1 MLHNTYNVKIV
12 VIIGIRSGGP
22 ILKHYKQK
30 INDFLDTN
38 QLKIDEKCKKDPNYI
53 NELYK
58 KYIESEAK
66 NLFYSQDKRK
76 KKELLKLR
84 KQDKKFNKFL
94 YKCWKKPIDYLET
107 LIEIAE
113 EKAISFSET
122 FYEQAIE
129 DNNFLFFALQ
139 SIHARSLLISRE
151 CLTLLK
157 NGYPD
162 GALSRWRTLYEL
174 SVIGEFLYTKQNQD
188 LCERYI
194 CYQYV
199 QEYEDEKAFRKEGN
213 KNYTDEAFDTLKS
226 NYDNLL
232 KEFGKDFVKTYSYG
246 WASNFLSKPKVSF
259 KDLVQNTS
267 KQKLYY
273 YYKLSSTYIHGNHKA
288 NDQSLGII
296 PNLEKVHLTGSSN
309 YGLSIPMQ
317 NVAISLT
324 QISTHFFL
332 TYSNLD
338 VTITIFT
345 MHHLLN
351 ELIPEAC
358 KTQKE
363 IESKQYKLQEK

>member
-1 MLHNTYNVKIV
+1 M
-12 VIIGIRSGGP
+12 
-22 ILKHYKQK
+22 
-30 INDFLDTN
+30 
-38 QLKIDEKCKKDPNYI
+38 
-53 NELYK
+53 
-58 KYIESEAK
+58 
-66 NLFYSQDKRK
+66 
-76 KKELLKLR
+76 
-84 KQDKKFNKFL
+84 
-94 YKCWKKPIDYLET
+94 
-107 LIEIAE
+107 
-113 EKAISFSET
+113 
-122 FYEQAIE
+122 
-129 DNNFLFFALQ
+129 Q

-194 CYQYV
+194 CYQHV
-199 QEYEDEKAFRKEGN
+199 QEYEDEKALRKEGN

-226 NYDNLL
+226 NYDYLL

-246 WASNFLSKPKVSF
+246 WASNFLGKPNVSF
-259 KDLVQNTS
+259 KDLVQNTN
-267 KQKLYY
+267 KQNLYY

-324 QISTHFFL
+324 QISTYFLL
-332 TYSNLD
+332 TYSNPD
-338 VTITIFT
+338 VSITIFT

-351 ELIPEAC
+351 HIMSEAC
-358 KTQKE
+358 NTQE
-363 IESKQYKLQEK
+363 RIESEQYKLRGK